1 MAHMA
6 ADYRLDPNSDS
17 TTLVEQLRQSLGL
30 LRVAF
35 DATGEAMLI
44 LDDQRCIRWVNR
56 QAADDFG
63 GGSSLRVIG
72 RQLDSILIFR
82 HLDQRP
88 LVTDDP
94 HHPLNQV
101 VHGEEQTNLLVEII
115 ANQRSSPSRVLQRMV
130 SWRPIVEMNS
140 EFTLLIFRDL
150 DPLERALQQQRSF
163 INRLAHELR
172 TPLAIMNGNLR
183 RLSRKSFESQF
194 LLQSLDDLRSETLRM
209 TGLVN
214 KLLLLSELDT
224 DRYQWH
230 LETRN
235 LSTFLL
241 HWLDSLTPH
250 RRSLVQLRL
259 PDASAHCVVEL
270 DQRAMCQIFDNLLEN
285 SLRFASGG
293 GKLDIQVRVH
303 QNNLDLIVSD
313 QGPSLMLNEDASLLF
328 ERFTRLEEHRDPS
341 RSDGDGIGLGLALV
355 KSLVEGMGGSVT
367 GGCNVEATENEPHGL
382 QVCISFQ
389 HSN

>member
-6 ADYRLDPNSDS
+6 ADYRLDPDSDA
-17 TTLVEQLRQSLGL
+17 TALVEQLRQSLGL

-63 GGSSLRVIG
+63 EGSSLRVIG
-72 RQLDSILIFR
+72 RQLGSVLILR

-88 LVTDDP
+88 LLTDDL

-101 VHGEEQTNLLVEII
+101 VHGEGQINLLVEVV
-115 ANQRSSPSRVLQRMV
+115 ANQQSSPSQVLQRMV
-130 SWRPIVEMNS
+130 SWRPIVEMKS

-183 RLSRKSFESQF
+183 RLSRRNFESQF
-194 LLQSLDDLRSETLRM
+194 LLQSLDDLRSETQRM
-209 TGLVN
+209 TGLVD

-224 DRYQWH
+224 DRYHWH
-230 LETRN
+230 LEKRN

-241 HWLDSLTPH
+241 YWLDSLTPH

-259 PDASAHCVVEL
+259 PDASAHCEVEL
-270 DQRAMCQIFDNLLEN
+270 DQRAVCRIFDNLLEN
-285 SLRFASGG
+285 SLRFASGSG
-293 GKLDIQVRVH
+293 QLDIQVRVH
-303 QNNLDLIVSD
+303 QDSLDLIVSD
-313 QGPSLMLNEDASLLF
+313 QGPALTLNDDASLLF

-341 RSDGDGIGLGLALV
+341 RSDGVGLGLALV

-367 GGCNVEATENEPHGL
+367 GGCNIEATDNEPHGL

-389 HSN
+389 HSS

>member
-6 ADYRLDPNSDS
+6 ADYRLDPDSDA
-17 TTLVEQLRQSLGL
+17 TALVEQLRQSLGL

-63 GGSSLRVIG
+63 EGSSLRVIG
-72 RQLDSILIFR
+72 RQLGSVLILR

-88 LVTDDP
+88 LLTDDL

-101 VHGEEQTNLLVEII
+101 VHGEGQTNLLVEVV
-115 ANQRSSPSRVLQRMV
+115 ANQQSSPSQVLQRMV
-130 SWRPIVEMNS
+130 SWRPIVEMKS

-183 RLSRKSFESQF
+183 RLSRKNFESQF
-194 LLQSLDDLRSETLRM
+194 LLQSLDDLRSETQRM
-209 TGLVN
+209 TGLVD

-224 DRYQWH
+224 DRYHWH
-230 LETRN
+230 LEKRN

-241 HWLDSLTPH
+241 YWLDSLTPY

-259 PDASAHCVVEL
+259 PDASAHCEVEL
-270 DQRAMCQIFDNLLEN
+270 DQRAVCRIFDNLLEN
-285 SLRFASGG
+285 SLRFASGSG
-293 GKLDIQVRVH
+293 QLDIQVHVH
-303 QNNLDLIVSD
+303 QDDLDLIVSD
-313 QGPSLMLNEDASLLF
+313 QGPALTLNDDASLLF

-341 RSDGDGIGLGLALV
+341 RSDGVGLGLALV

-367 GGCNVEATENEPHGL
+367 GGCNIEATDNEPHGL

-389 HSN
+389 HSS

>member
-1 MAHMA
+1 MA
-6 ADYRLDPNSDS
+6 ADYRLDPDSDA
-17 TTLVEQLRQSLGL
+17 TALVEQLRQSLGL

-63 GGSSLRVIG
+63 EGSSLRVIG
-72 RQLDSILIFR
+72 RQLGSVLILR

-88 LVTDDP
+88 LLTDDL

-101 VHGEEQTNLLVEII
+101 VHGEGQTNLLVEVV
-115 ANQRSSPSRVLQRMV
+115 ANQQSSPSQVLQRMV
-130 SWRPIVEMNS
+130 SWRPIVEMKS

-183 RLSRKSFESQF
+183 RLSRKNFESQF
-194 LLQSLDDLRSETLRM
+194 LLQSLDDLRSETQRM
-209 TGLVN
+209 TGLVD

-224 DRYQWH
+224 DRYHWH
-230 LETRN
+230 LEKRN

-241 HWLDSLTPH
+241 YWLDSLTPH

-259 PDASAHCVVEL
+259 PDASAHCEVEL
-270 DQRAMCQIFDNLLEN
+270 DQRAVCRIFDNLLEN
-285 SLRFASGG
+285 SLRFASGSG
-293 GKLDIQVRVH
+293 QLDIQVHVH
-303 QNNLDLIVSD
+303 QDDLDLIVSD
-313 QGPSLMLNEDASLLF
+313 QGPALTLNDDASLLF

-341 RSDGDGIGLGLALV
+341 RSDGVGLGLALV

-367 GGCNVEATENEPHGL
+367 GGCNIEATDNEPHGL

-389 HSN
+389 HSS

>member
-6 ADYRLDPNSDS
+6 ADYRLDPDSDA
-17 TTLVEQLRQSLGL
+17 TALVEQLRQSLGL

-63 GGSSLRVIG
+63 EGSSLRVIG
-72 RQLDSILIFR
+72 RQLGSVLILR
-82 HLDQRP
+82 HLDQRT
-88 LVTDDP
+88 LLTDDL

-101 VHGEEQTNLLVEII
+101 VHGEGQTNLLVEVV
-115 ANQRSSPSRVLQRMV
+115 ANQQSSPSQVLQRMV
-130 SWRPIVEMNS
+130 SWRPIVEMKS

-183 RLSRKSFESQF
+183 RLSRKNFESQF
-194 LLQSLDDLRSETLRM
+194 LLQSLDDLRSETQRM
-209 TGLVN
+209 TGLVD

-224 DRYQWH
+224 DRYQWY
-230 LETRN
+230 LEKRN

-241 HWLDSLTPH
+241 YWLDSLTPH

-259 PDASAHCVVEL
+259 PDASTHCEVEL
-270 DQRAMCQIFDNLLEN
+270 DQRAVCRIFDNLLEN
-285 SLRFASGG
+285 SLRFASGSG
-293 GKLDIQVRVH
+293 QLDIQVHVH
-303 QNNLDLIVSD
+303 QDDLDLIVSD
-313 QGPSLMLNEDASLLF
+313 QGPALTLNDDASLLF

-341 RSDGDGIGLGLALV
+341 RSDGVGLGLALV

-367 GGCNVEATENEPHGL
+367 GGCNIKATDNEPHGL

-389 HSN
+389 HSS

>member
-6 ADYRLDPNSDS
+6 ADYRLDPDSDA
-17 TTLVEQLRQSLGL
+17 TALVEQLRQSLGL

-63 GGSSLRVIG
+63 EGSSLRVIG
-72 RQLDSILIFR
+72 RQLGSVLILR

-88 LVTDDP
+88 LLTDDL

-101 VHGEEQTNLLVEII
+101 VHGEGQTNLLVEVV
-115 ANQRSSPSRVLQRMV
+115 ANQQSSPSQVLQRMV
-130 SWRPIVEMNS
+130 SWRPIVEMKS

-183 RLSRKSFESQF
+183 RLSRKNFESQF
-194 LLQSLDDLRSETLRM
+194 LLQSLDDLRSETQRM
-209 TGLVN
+209 TGLVD

-224 DRYQWH
+224 DRYHWH
-230 LETRN
+230 LEKRN

-241 HWLDSLTPH
+241 YWLDSLTPH

-259 PDASAHCVVEL
+259 PDASAHCEVEL
-270 DQRAMCQIFDNLLEN
+270 DQRAVCRIFDNLLEN
-285 SLRFASGG
+285 SLRFASGSG
-293 GKLDIQVRVH
+293 QLDIQVHVH
-303 QNNLDLIVSD
+303 QDDLDLIVSD
-313 QGPSLMLNEDASLLF
+313 QGPALTLNDDASLLF

-341 RSDGDGIGLGLALV
+341 RSDGVGLGLALV

-367 GGCNVEATENEPHGL
+367 GGCNIEATDNEPHGL

-389 HSN
+389 HSS

>member
-6 ADYRLDPNSDS
+6 ADYRLDPDSDA
-17 TTLVEQLRQSLGL
+17 TALVEQLRQSLGL

-72 RQLDSILIFR
+72 RQLGSVLILR

-88 LVTDDP
+88 LLNDDL

-101 VHGEEQTNLLVEII
+101 VHGEGQTNLLVEVV
-115 ANQRSSPSRVLQRMV
+115 ANQQSSPSQVLQRMV
-130 SWRPIVEMNS
+130 SWRPIVEMKS

-183 RLSRKSFESQF
+183 RLSRKNFESQF
-194 LLQSLDDLRSETLRM
+194 LLQSLDDLRSETQRM
-209 TGLVN
+209 TGLVD

-224 DRYQWH
+224 DRYHWH
-230 LETRN
+230 LEKRN

-241 HWLDSLTPH
+241 YWLDSLTPH

-259 PDASAHCVVEL
+259 PDASAHCEVEL
-270 DQRAMCQIFDNLLEN
+270 DQRAVCRIFDNLLEN
-285 SLRFASGG
+285 SLRFASGSG
-293 GKLDIQVRVH
+293 QLDIQVHVH
-303 QNNLDLIVSD
+303 QDDLDLIVSD
-313 QGPSLMLNEDASLLF
+313 QGPALTLNDDASLLF

-341 RSDGDGIGLGLALV
+341 RSDGVGLGLALV

-367 GGCNVEATENEPHGL
+367 GGCNIEATDNEPHGL

-389 HSN
+389 HSS

>member
-6 ADYRLDPNSDS
+6 ADYRLDPDSDA
-17 TTLVEQLRQSLGL
+17 TALVEQLRQSLGL

-63 GGSSLRVIG
+63 EGSSLRVIG
-72 RQLDSILIFR
+72 RQLGSVLILR

-88 LVTDDP
+88 LLTDDL

-101 VHGEEQTNLLVEII
+101 VHGEGQTNLLVEVV
-115 ANQRSSPSRVLQRMV
+115 ANQQSSPSQVLQRMV
-130 SWRPIVEMNS
+130 SWRPIVEMKS

-183 RLSRKSFESQF
+183 RLSRKNFESQF
-194 LLQSLDDLRSETLRM
+194 LLQSLEDLRSETQRM
-209 TGLVN
+209 TGLVD

-224 DRYQWH
+224 DRYHWH
-230 LETRN
+230 LEKRN

-241 HWLDSLTPH
+241 YWLDSLTPH

-259 PDASAHCVVEL
+259 PDASAHCEVEL
-270 DQRAMCQIFDNLLEN
+270 DQRAVCRIFDNLLEN
-285 SLRFASGG
+285 SLRFASGSG
-293 GKLDIQVRVH
+293 QLDIQVHVH
-303 QNNLDLIVSD
+303 QDDLDLIVSD
-313 QGPSLMLNEDASLLF
+313 QGPALTLNDDASLLF

-341 RSDGDGIGLGLALV
+341 RSDGVGLGLALV

-367 GGCNVEATENEPHGL
+367 GGCNIEATDNEPHGL

-389 HSN
+389 HSS